1 VKSVDVDTV
10 ADIALIGS
18 LAVVWLAAGLIADG
32 LPRSAT
38 AALLHRR
45 AMLLSAVLGV
55 GTAMLVAVPI
65 VNLTRPGPESAGTAA
80 VLVCVPVA
88 VVLSISVRRLAQ
100 VRRGAAALTTA
111 PHAPVPPGLIAGA
124 AHPLV
129 VVPMQVAGL
138 AAVAGLPIAAGVID
152 VPTATLVAVVCG
164 VAGLVAIAIAT
175 RHGLRHSRLSV
186 GAIAPLKRLPRHLAA
201 ARRPQIER
209 ARG

>member
-1 VKSVDVDTV
+1 MKSVDVDTV

-18 LAVVWLAAGLIADG
+18 LAVVWFAAGLIADG

-152 VPTATLVAVVCG
+152 VPTATLVAIVCG
-164 VAGLVAIAIAT
+164 VAGVVAIAIAT

-186 GAIAPLKRLPRHLAA
+186 GAIAPLKRLPRHLTA

-209 ARG
+209 VRG